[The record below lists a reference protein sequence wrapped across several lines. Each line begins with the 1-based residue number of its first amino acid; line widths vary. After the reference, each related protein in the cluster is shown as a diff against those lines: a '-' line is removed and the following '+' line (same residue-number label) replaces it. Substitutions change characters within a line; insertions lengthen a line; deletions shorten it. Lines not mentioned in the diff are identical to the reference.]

1 MLRMMFNQPRRIDK
15 GLILK
20 TNTSIADFC
29 SLLTEM
35 QNQKTGEKYA
45 RLTLLANGFIDAL
58 NELEQSKYCS
68 MEYSL
73 KVVKPFVEGME
84 PEELEFYQLHIYF
97 YKNALIRIFSI
108 LDKLG
113 YFMNDLFDLE
123 TGKVKEKFSYFTV
136 LRHMYKLQN
145 HPELEKLL
153 FDIKVTHQE
162 PMSKLRKKRNME
174 IHHLNAE
181 LLDDLQNLT
190 REKLLEPLQIED
202 LVLNMDL
209 LQKGYEMVCYSLDTV
224 FTYAVK
230 KGGLDHVT

>member
-1 MLRMMFNQPRRIDK
+1 MLRKLFDQPRRVDK

-20 TNTSIADFC
+20 TQTSIADFC
-29 SLLTEM
+29 ALLPEM
-35 QNQKTGEKYA
+35 RNQQKTENRQA
-45 RLTLLANGFIDAL
+45 RLELLSVGFIDAL

-73 KVVKPFVEGME
+73 KVVKPFAAGME
-84 PEELEFYQLHIYF
+84 PEELELYQLHVYF

-113 YFMNDLFDLE
+113 NFMNDLFELE
-123 TGKVKEKFSYFTV
+123 TEKIKERFSYFTV

-145 HPELEKLL
+145 HPELERKLFGL
-153 FDIKVTHQE
+153 KVTYQG

-174 IHHLNAE
+174 IHYLNAE
-181 LLDDLQNLT
+181 LMDDLKNLS
-190 REKLLEPLQIED
+190 RDILEPTEIED

-209 LQKGYEMVCYSLDTV
+209 LQKGYEMVCQSLDTV
-224 FTYAVK
+224 FNYAVK
-230 KGGLDHVT
+230 TMRN